1 MPTDDAQLRELLQR
15 SRTVAVVGLS
25 DKADRDSN
33 QVARYLQSNGFRVIP
48 VNPMAAE
55 ILGETSYPS
64 LTAIP
69 PTTRVDLVD
78 IFRRS
83 DHVEPVVAEA
93 LERPEVLGI
102 WMQLGVA
109 HPAAAAR
116 GRAAGRVVVE
126 DRCIMQEHRRLLGAS
141 DGGRP

>member
-55 ILGETSYPS
+55 ILGEKSYPS

-83 DHVEPVVAEA
+83 DQVEPVVAEA

-102 WMQLGVA
+102 WMQ
-109 HPAAAAR
+109 
-116 GRAAGRVVVE
+116 
-126 DRCIMQEHRRLLGAS
+126 
-141 DGGRP
+141 

>member
-25 DKADRDSN
+25 DKPDRDSN
-33 QVARYLQSNGFRVIP
+33 QVARYLQSNGYRVIP
-48 VNPMAAE
+48 VNPMAPE
-55 ILGETSYPS
+55 ILGEKSYPS
-64 LTAIP
+64 LAAIP
-69 PTTRVDLVD
+69 KEIRVDLVD

-83 DHVEPVVAEA
+83 DQVEPVVAEA
-93 LERPEVLGI
+93 LDRPEVLGI

-116 GRAAGRVVVE
+116 ARAAGRVVVE
-126 DRCIMQEHRRLLGAS
+126 DRCVMQEHRRLVGAPA
-141 DGGRP
+141 GGRP

>member
-1 MPTDDAQLRELLQR
+1 MSPDDAQLRDLLKR

-33 QVARYLQSNGFRVIP
+33 QVARYLQSNGYRVIP
-48 VNPMAAE
+48 VNPMAPE

-64 LTAIP
+64 VAAIP
-69 PTTRVDLVD
+69 KETRVDLVD

-83 DHVEPVVAEA
+83 DQVEPVVTEA
-93 LERPEVLGI
+93 LDRPEVLGV

-109 HPAAAAR
+109 HAGAAAR
-116 GRAAGRVVVE
+116 ARAAGRITIE
-126 DRCIMQEHRRLLGAS
+126 DRCVMREHRRLLGTP
-141 DGGRP
+141 DGGSA